1 MKIDLCCGVKRGTET
16 LLGHFD
22 VFIMFFFLCF
32 LSHLFLQ
39 TPHPSATLG
48 NSLFQIKKKKF
59 SVINKLSMSRT
70 VLPVNEYAGLNRLV
84 SGLK

>member
-1 MKIDLCCGVKRGTET
+1 MGVKQGTET

-39 TPHPSATLG
+39 TPHTPAALG
-48 NSLFQIKKKKF
+48 NPLFQMKKKI
-59 SVINKLSMSRT
+59 SVTNKLSIFRT
-70 VLPVNEYAGLNRLV
+70 VLPVSEYAGLNRLV